1 VGERK
6 KAPADEGDPGAWM
19 ATFADLVTLLI
30 TFFVLLLSMSSLDAS
45 AVNDSFG
52 FFDAQ
57 PGAVG
62 DGQGNGE
69 LKTRI
74 VVPDPPIMASAPAA
88 DKISKDPERG
98 NHLYMPSAIPSAK
111 ESKRP
116 KPLPPNEGSLSDT
129 RTKAKG
135 QRAEDLLPKG
145 VGMGSKEDFQRIT
158 KLLADPRYADVLK
171 ITRENERAQI
181 KFQGAL
187 LFHEGR
193 VRLRP
198 ESLPLLEEVGDLIA
212 RLGFHARVLGVIA
225 PDGTD
230 KPVQTELYPT
240 AWDLAIGRSC
250 QVVRYL
256 ADRSS
261 LPEPWLSCSALD
273 PSMTPED
280 TRGVVIELQ
289 APRL

>member
-1 VGERK
+1 
-6 KAPADEGDPGAWM
+6 M

-45 AVNDSFG
+45 AVSDSFG

-62 DGQGNGE
+62 DGQGNGT

-74 VVPDPPIMASAPAA
+74 VVPDPPIMASAPSK
-88 DKISKDPERG
+88 DSISKDPERG
-98 NHLYMPSAIPSAK
+98 NHRYIPSAIPADK

-116 KPLPPNEGSLSDT
+116 KPRPPNEGSLSDT
-129 RTKAKG
+129 RSKAAG
-135 QRAEDLLPKG
+135 ERAEDLLPKG
-145 VGMGSKEDFQRIT
+145 AGMGTKANFQMVT
-158 KLLADPRYADVLK
+158 KLLAQPQYADVLK
-171 ITRENERAQI
+171 ITRENGRTQI
-181 KFQGAL
+181 KFHGAL

-193 VRLRP
+193 VKLRP
-198 ESLPLLEEVGDLIA
+198 ESLSLLEEVGDLIA
-212 RLGFHARVLGVIA
+212 RLGFHARVLGVIVN
-225 PDGTD
+225 DGTD
-230 KPVQTELYPT
+230 KPVHTELYPT
-240 AWDLAIGRSC
+240 SWDLAIARSC
-250 QVVRYL
+250 QVVRFL
-256 ADRSS
+256 SDRSS

-273 PSMTPED
+273 PSMTPAD